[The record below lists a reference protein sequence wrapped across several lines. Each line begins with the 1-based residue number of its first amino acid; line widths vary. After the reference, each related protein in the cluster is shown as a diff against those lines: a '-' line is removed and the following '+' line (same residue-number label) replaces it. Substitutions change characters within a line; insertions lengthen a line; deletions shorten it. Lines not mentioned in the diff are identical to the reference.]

1 MIQLLTKVTCWP
13 FISLR
18 KCRLAF
24 RVPAAAPS
32 KQLHVRDSIDEISP
46 VSIYQSRTSMTKEAS
61 GQMGSVDRISRFDDV
76 FRVFLILSST
86 FLAFER
92 ASGYPPV
99 KGLLPTTDFG
109 LILLATLSMIMWAL
123 GHVLAGRP
131 LSGWLKLNGWM
142 LWANQF
148 GSLIVF
154 SIWGPF
160 LDFSHSVAM
169 SPRHL
174 SVLILVLAVG
184 LTWCAVGKVHTQQ
197 LALSAMS
204 LAFGLLAAAV
214 TPCFLIS
221 P

>member
-1 MIQLLTKVTCWP
+1 VAA
-13 FISLR
+13 SLEQI
-18 KCRLAF
+18 LD
-24 RVPAAAPS
+24 RVS
-32 KQLHVRDSIDEISP
+32 KDKTLRVGPYRR
-46 VSIYQSRTSMTKEAS
+46 RTSETREAL
-61 GQMGSVDRISRFDDV
+61 GQMGSVERINLFDDV

-109 LILLATLSMIMWAL
+109 LILLAALSMIMWAA
-123 GHVLAGRP
+123 GHVLTGRP
-131 LSGWLKLNGWM
+131 FSGWFKLNGWM
-142 LWANQF
+142 FWANQF

-160 LDFSHSVAM
+160 LRLSHNLAM
-169 SPRHL
+169 SPQHL
-174 SVLILVLAVG
+174 SALILLLTVG
-184 LTWCAVGKVHTQQ
+184 LTWSAVRKVHTQQ

-204 LAFGLLAAAV
+204 LAFGLLTAV
-214 TPCFLIS
+214 VSPFLLIS